1 MCCGGRTE
9 QAALLPSA
17 ARAHRPRFAVAL
29 VLEPEFE
36 GESRLDCLF
45 EWLFSRIAMNDFRNC
60 SIYRS
65 KILLPFN
72 ASDELPFD
80 YCTLDVSPECCEYG
94 CIVWNSIQNNVSHCN
109 KSLAPAY
116 FSCRNSGTLQN
127 ISYPAD
133 SDMFK
138 VFESYQSLG
147 RACSGITIACC
158 AIIFLVSLYC
168 KFYSQWAEQIILS
181 KTLFVFGFGVC
192 LLKSFHTDG
201 ECKIETSV
209 ATITLIFGDI
219 LWTSVLV
226 FKLVKDVYRPFQQ
239 ASILTGI
246 LINWSVF
253 SSKQILNR
261 FKLMLSTGYLCP

>member
-1 MCCGGRTE
+1 MG
-9 QAALLPSA
+9 
-17 ARAHRPRFAVAL
+17 
-29 VLEPEFE
+29 
-36 GESRLDCLF
+36 
-45 EWLFSRIAMNDFRNC
+45 DFRDC
-60 SIYRS
+60 SGYQS
-65 KILLPFN
+65 KM
-72 ASDELPFD
+72 LPFD
-80 YCTLDVSPECCEYG
+80 ASQKPTFEYCTLNVSQECCEYG

-109 KSLAPAY
+109 KFLAPAY
-116 FSCRNSGTLQN
+116 FSCRNSSTLQN
-127 ISYPAD
+127 ISPPDSAD
-133 SDMFK
+133 SDMFE

-192 LLKSFHTDG
+192 LLKSFNTDG
-201 ECKIETSV
+201 NCDLGTSI

-226 FKLVKDVYRPFQQ
+226 FKLAKDVYRPFQQ

-246 LINWSVF
+246 MGYWFVL
-253 SSKQILNR
+253 SSMPILKR
-261 FKLMLSTGYLCP
+261 FKLMLSTG